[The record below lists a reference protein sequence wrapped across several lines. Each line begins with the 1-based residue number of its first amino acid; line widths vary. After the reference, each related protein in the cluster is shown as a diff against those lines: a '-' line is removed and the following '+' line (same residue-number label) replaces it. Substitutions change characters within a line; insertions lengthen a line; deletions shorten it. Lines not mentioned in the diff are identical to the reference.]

1 MALTTEDE
9 LFDKVLKD
17 INNPY
22 WNTECETRELAIYYA
37 SKLPNDTVQ
46 ELLQNADKIYDWLSK
61 EKAPK

>member
-17 INNPY
+17 INDPN
-22 WNTECETRELAIYYA
+22 WNTESDKRELAIFYA
-37 SKLPNDTVQ
+37 SKLTNDTVQ